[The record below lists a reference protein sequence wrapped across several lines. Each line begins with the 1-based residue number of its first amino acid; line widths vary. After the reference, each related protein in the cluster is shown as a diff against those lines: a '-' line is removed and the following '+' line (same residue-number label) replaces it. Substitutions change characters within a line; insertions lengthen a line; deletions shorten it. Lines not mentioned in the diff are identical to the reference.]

1 MKKTLSI
8 LLSILLIISIPFIA
22 FAADSRY
29 ELYVNGEKFTAENTV
44 IACGEGTAE
53 FDVETATLTLTNA
66 TVDKVFGSQYGVINS
81 FLDDLTIVLVG
92 ANTLDG
98 KSNNDGI
105 DADGGCN
112 ITITGEG
119 TLDFVDTYYGTY
131 IGYYDTE
138 GADLTI
144 KDTTVTVTDSACAG
158 LWVNHNINF
167 INSSVTITRT
177 GSNYNGIVSNVGGT
191 ITVDGGTVSVTNQKA
206 AVHMGNTDD
215 SQHALVINS
224 GDLSLTSVEAEGVY
238 VQPVGTTEE
247 INATLTVNG
256 GKLEISSATVTT
268 NIPEDKITLAETVSI
283 TSGGWTEASVICE
296 ASEAPLVPINFP
308 DVHEGDWFYDAVQ
321 YCAQKG
327 FITGYKNGKFGPAD
341 ALQRQ
346 DFVVILARIAGAD
359 VDGYTSCKLTD
370 VDMKAYYGKAVAWA
384 VDQKIIGGYDNG
396 KFGVGDKITREQV
409 ATILYRYMNSP
420 DVDTSILNKFADKG
434 SISAF
439 ALNAIAWAN
448 ANGVI
453 NGKTATTLAPTAT
466 ASRAE
471 IATIIMRMD
480 KAGMFTT

>member
-8 LLSILLIISIPFIA
+8 LLSFLLVLSVPLFV
-22 FAADSRY
+22 FAEPVEY
-29 ELYVNGEKFTAENTV
+29 GLYVNGEQFTSEKTSIV
-44 IACGEGTAE
+44 CGEGTAD
-53 FDVETATLTLTNA
+53 FDGNTNTLTLTNA
-66 TVDKVFGSQYGVINS
+66 TIDNVFGDQYGVINS
-81 FLDDLTIVLVG
+81 SLKDLTIVLVG

-158 LWVNHNINF
+158 LWVNHDINF

-283 TSGGWTEASVICE
+283 TSGGWTEASVVCE
-296 ASEAPLVPINFP
+296 ASEAPPVPINFP

-327 FITGYKNGKFGPAD
+327 FITGYKNGNFGPAD

-359 VDGYTSCKLTD
+359 IDSYTSCKLKD
-370 VDMKAYYGKAVAWA
+370 VDMNAYYGKAVAWA

-409 ATILYRYMNSP
+409 ATILYRYMDSP
-420 DVDTSILNKFADKG
+420 DVDTSVLNKFADKG
-434 SISAF
+434 SISSF
-439 ALNAIAWAN
+439 AVNAIAWAN

-480 KAGMFTT
+480 QQGMFA